1 MARTNRKGG
10 TCLQERAR
18 WLGGRRRG
26 LLASQSPHRFSST
39 PPMGEEMDACGRLS
53 GEAGCAP
60 CFSPDG
66 RRWLDLDSG
75 SRSAPDR
82 AAGGKRRVP
91 GQGARGVRRPRGAV
105 AASRFGRRWTSPKP
119 RGRRRDGGWGRNGD
133 RENERGES
141 QRGLTE
147 GRFQVCDLVSFAFA
161 LW

>member
-1 MARTNRKGG
+1 VARTNRKGG

-39 PPMGEEMDACGRLS
+39 PPMGEEMDPCGRLS

-82 AAGGKRRVP
+82 AAEGRRRVP
-91 GQGARGVRRPRGAV
+91 GQGARGCDGLGCRRCFQIWPEMDEPK
-105 AASRFGRRWTSPKP
+105 ASRAKE
-119 RGRRRDGGWGRNGD
+119 GWGLGEEWGIERT
-133 RENERGES
+133 RGE
-141 QRGLTE
+141 RARE
-147 GRFQVCDLVSFAFA
+147 V
-161 LW
+161 